1 MMMQPVIGFFHG
13 GISVSDMD
21 RSLTFYRDGLQLEV
35 VVDRIANEPYVFTIL
50 AIHATELRIV
60 YLKIPGTD
68 AFIELIEFR
77 GIERHPASARP
88 CDPGAGH
95 LCLYVSEISAIHQ
108 RLTER
113 GFHSRAAAPELIT
126 SGPNKG
132 ARGVYFN
139 DPDGYLIELFQRPP
153 AAGLAA
159 S

>member
-60 YLKIPGTD
+60 YLKIPRTD

-95 LCLYVSEISAIHQ
+95 LCLYV
-108 RLTER
+108 
-113 GFHSRAAAPELIT
+113 
-126 SGPNKG
+126 PN
-132 ARGVYFN
+132 ADSTLVRRHRN
-139 DPDGYLIELFQRPP
+139 
-153 AAGLAA
+153 
-159 S
+159 